1 MAAAANQRSCKGSDV
16 SLEMQGKIALLS
28 RDSEEMAA
36 MLMWSF
42 LCEHPQQGTCEG
54 YLRDA

>member
-1 MAAAANQRSCKGSDV
+1 
-16 SLEMQGKIALLS
+16 
-28 RDSEEMAA
+28 

-54 YLRDA
+54 YLRDAWRCPTGVSLACVVSSLTPCGDPQTAS